1 MAATSEVEDR
11 KAEIKKQIFRGVC
24 VQWFT
29 AVVAHTMNLQSEAIL
44 MRNACGGDLGQTT
57 RLVANCNALT
67 GVLGLIVNQFGAKLS
82 DSMGRKSFYVLGPLA
97 QLLAGVLVYANPQSL
112 SVLTTTRVLK
122 GIFTTFSGTV
132 MGGTG
137 LKDVYEGKELGTV
150 MTKAGSV
157 IGLAI
162 MLGPLLESI
171 ILKRVKT
178 GGERLSFLS
187 LGVLGAVATGCA
199 VAMLPE
205 TLAPSQRKDFD
216 VASAAAAANPFGF
229 LQIFTRGSSA
239 TKKLAVITTL
249 QTAIDGKNMSDLSM
263 IWLREHLKFTVDGI
277 RNFLI
282 SYGLLTVV
290 ASGKLVPAL
299 MDKLSVS
306 EFTTLTNLTNFAAF
320 TIRGSAESAKLFFSS
335 LPLMLPGVNGASA
348 TALIPILNQHLVS
361 SGFGTGEST
370 AFLHNMRVMTGVLAT
385 LIYGYFYAWCRRAG
399 VNPGFTYAVAG
410 LLGGAI
416 PQLLFALS
424 VKDADL
430 QTKKST

>member
-1 MAATSEVEDR
+1 M
-11 KAEIKKQIFRGVC
+11 
-24 VQWFT
+24 
-29 AVVAHTMNLQSEAIL
+29 
-44 MRNACGGDLGQTT
+44 
-57 RLVANCNALT
+57 
-67 GVLGLIVNQFGAKLS
+67 
-82 DSMGRKSFYVLGPLA
+82 
-97 QLLAGVLVYANPQSL
+97 
-112 SVLTTTRVLK
+112 
-122 GIFTTFSGTV
+122 
-132 MGGTG
+132 
-137 LKDVYEGKELGTV
+137 

-157 IGLAI
+157 VGLAI

-171 ILKRVKT
+171 VLKRVKT
-178 GGERLSFLS
+178 GGERLSFLA
-187 LGVLGAVATGCA
+187 LGVLGAFATGCA

-216 VASAAAAANPFGF
+216 VAGAATAANPVGF

-348 TALIPILNQHLVS
+348 TALLPIVNQHLVS

-385 LIYGYFYAWCRRAG
+385 LIYGYFYAWCRRVG

-430 QTKKST
+430 ETKK